1 MNGALTDGR
10 LGTRPSR
17 GLVDHVNAI
26 ELTDEVAHAEDYVQI
41 DLAHA
46 LMLTR
51 QGIFDDQQGRVL
63 VAALLDLLRV
73 QPKQVLA
80 GDPEIGTITLQLERY
95 LEERCGPAGQDIQ
108 RARSRID
115 QKATGVRMALRAGLL
130 RTMEST
136 LHLGA
141 TLLEAAAEHD
151 AVIAPGYTH
160 LQHAQPTTLGH
171 YFNAHYWATSRN
183 LLRMTQLYER
193 VNESPLGSAAYSG
206 TSWPIDRNLTAG
218 YLGFS
223 RPIPNARD
231 AGMAS
236 TDVGAELAATLGL
249 LLSSVSRCASDL
261 YFWSSSEVALV
272 RLHPSL
278 CGTSSM
284 MPQKRNPI
292 VLERIRALAG
302 DAAGWGA
309 SQLGLMHL
317 ATSTDADL
325 GYVHNRL
332 PTYCGEAAGAVGL
345 LTEAVESL
353 EIDAEALH
361 RSAASNW
368 ATASALADHLV
379 RHHGLTFRAAHH
391 LVARFIAAHEAA
403 GVDASTPQPGL
414 ADSPLD
420 DYSSEELAQ
429 LLNVHTFLETRT
441 SAGATTRKR
450 RRELAT
456 EAAVDLARHAA
467 TVNGL
472 LEAVN
477 DARLRLLQD
486 ARAMAEEPAP
496 PAP

>member
-1 MNGALTDGR
+1 MSGALTDGR
-10 LGTRPSR
+10 LGVAPAR
-17 GLVDHVNAI
+17 GLVDQVNAV

-51 QGIFDDQQGRVL
+51 QGVFDDRQGRLL
-63 VAALLDLLRV
+63 VRALLDLLRA
-73 QPKQVLA
+73 QPRQALA
-80 GDPEIGTITLQLERY
+80 GDPEIGTITLQLERH

-136 LHLGA
+136 LRLGA

-151 AVIAPGYTH
+151 AVIVPGYTH

-206 TSWPIDRNLTAG
+206 TSWPIDRDLTAG

-223 RPIPNARD
+223 RPIPSARD
-231 AGMAS
+231 AGMAA

-249 LLSSVSRCASDL
+249 LLSAVSRCASDL

-332 PTYCGEAAGAVGL
+332 PTYCAEAAGAVGL
-345 LTEAVESL
+345 LTEAVGTL
-353 EIDAEALH
+353 EVDLDAMR
-361 RSAASNW
+361 RSAESNW
-368 ATASALADHLV
+368 TTASALADHLV
-379 RHHGLTFRAAHH
+379 GHHNLTFRSAHDV
-391 LVARFIAAHEAA
+391 VARFVAAHEAA
-403 GVDASTPQPGL
+403 GADPRKPRPEL
-414 ADSPLD
+414 AGPPLQ
-420 DYSSEELAQ
+420 DYTSQQLAQ
-429 LLNVHTFLETRT
+429 LLDVRTFLESRT
-441 SAGATTRKR
+441 SSGGTSGQRRK
-450 RRELAT
+450 ELAT
-456 EAAVDLARHAA
+456 QAAADHARHAE

-477 DARLRLLQD
+477 DARLQLLQD
-486 ARAMAEEPAP
+486 ARAMAEESAP
-496 PAP
+496 PEL